1 MTKPTRLGPALCVA
15 LMVTACSAAGPGV
28 APSGGSTANVAAD
41 AAECR
46 QIAYDRVQ
54 NFPAVRS
61 GQTTYI
67 PGGPAPYYE
76 SCMKQRGY
84 DTYPPY

>member
-1 MTKPTRLGPALCVA
+1 MTISPRLAITFGL
-15 LMVTACSAAGPGV
+15 LLSAAACGTPGA
-28 APSGGSTANVAAD
+28 APKAPGRVGADAAAD
-41 AAECR
+41 AAACR
-46 QIAYDRVQ
+46 QVAYDHVQ
-54 NFPAVRS
+54 NLPAVRS

-76 SCMKQRGY
+76 ACMKQRGY

>member
-1 MTKPTRLGPALCVA
+1 MTISPRLALAFGLLLTAVA
-15 LMVTACSAAGPGV
+15 CGTPGAIPK
-28 APSGGSTANVAAD
+28 APGGGGADVAAD
-41 AAECR
+41 AAACR
-46 QIAYDRVQ
+46 QLAYDRVQ
-54 NFPAVRS
+54 NLPAVRS

-84 DTYPPY
+84 ETYPPY